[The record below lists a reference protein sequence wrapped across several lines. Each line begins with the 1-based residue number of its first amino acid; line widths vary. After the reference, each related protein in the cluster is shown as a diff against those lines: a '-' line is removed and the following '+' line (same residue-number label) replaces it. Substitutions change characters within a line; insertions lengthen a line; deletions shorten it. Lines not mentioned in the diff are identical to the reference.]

1 VESATAFLPAI
12 LADPDDDTPRLV
24 CADWFEERGDP
35 RGEFI
40 RIQCRLA
47 TLTEDAADWPALKSR
62 EFALR
67 SQHEK
72 EWAAPL
78 RGLVRAWE
86 FRRGFVEEVVMEAA
100 AFLRQ
105 AAVLFAAAPIRSVRF
120 LDAGQLVPELVACPA
135 FGRLAAVLFNANYL
149 TNEAV
154 RHLAASPFAR
164 QLNHLHLG
172 GNSISDDGAAALAA
186 APLDRLEVLVLAN
199 NGVGPDGGEA
209 LARAR
214 HFVRLTSLDLY
225 RNFIGDR
232 GAAAFL
238 ASELPALT
246 ALRTSFNGI
255 GPEFQ
260 AALRE
265 KYPRPFPLAP
275 A

>member
-1 VESATAFLPAI
+1 LPAI

-24 CADWFEERGDP
+24 CADWYEERGDP

-40 RIQCRLA
+40 RVQCRLA
-47 TLTEDAADWPALKSR
+47 TLAEDDADWAELKRR

-67 SQHEK
+67 SRHEK
-72 EWAAPL
+72 EWTAPL

-86 FRRGFVEEVVMEAA
+86 FRRGFVEEVVTEAA
-100 AFLRQ
+100 AFLRH
-105 AAVLFAAAPIRSVRF
+105 AAALFAAAPVRRVRF
-120 LDAGQLVPELVACPA
+120 LDANQVIPELVASPA
-135 FGRLAAVLFNANYL
+135 LGRLSAVQFNGNYL
-149 TNEAV
+149 TNESV

-164 QLNHLHLG
+164 QLIHLHLG
-172 GNSISDDGAAALAA
+172 LNNITDAGAAALAA
-186 APLDRLEVLVLAN
+186 APLDQLEVLVLAN
-199 NGVGPDGGEA
+199 NGIGPEGAEA
-209 LARAR
+209 LARPR
-214 HFVRLTSLDLY
+214 QFPGLTSLDLY

-238 ASELPALT
+238 ASTGLPVLT
-246 ALRTSFNGI
+246 SLRTSFNGI

-265 KYPRPFPLAP
+265 KFPRPFPPGP